1 MNRLALQVVCVVSAV
16 STALAAPTLL
26 PPSEALSGLEEPS
39 NAPLHQFQA
48 DGFSAT
54 AGLNVREPRAT
65 TILVDSVVGSDD
77 LSDKTRPLSFGEE
90 SSNGLL
96 RHFQADEFSATGL
109 DVREPQATSL
119 IVDPVAG
126 SSDLFD
132 KTGKLRDDA
141 DDRDQSAV
149 TDPSYARVDLKLGRR
164 ADASQQEP
172 EDRHPTERQG
182 LLNVHYSHFVR
193 YWQEAQ
199 NALTALTS
207 QSRSEWGSLHNRGW
221 GENYDH
227 FGHLAISYLR
237 AAHRYGTYRT
247 YVDDHGHAAAQ
258 YLPDYG
264 PYEAEVTAYVQQFQA
279 AAREWDLR
287 LQEALAA
294 QQHDLQNGGSKRSR
308 RH

>member
-1 MNRLALQVVCVVSAV
+1 ILQ
-16 STALAAPTLL
+16 L
-26 PPSEALSGLEEPS
+26 
-39 NAPLHQFQA
+39 
-48 DGFSAT
+48 
-54 AGLNVREPRAT
+54 R
-65 TILVDSVVGSDD
+65 GSDD

-109 DVREPQATSL
+109 DVREPQGTSL
-119 IVDPVAG
+119 IVDPVTG

-172 EDRHPTERQG
+172 EDMHPAEKQG
-182 LLNVHYSHFVR
+182 LVNVNYREFVR
-193 YWQEAQ
+193 YWHEAQ
-199 NALTALTS
+199 NALTTLTS
-207 QSRSEWGSLHNRGW
+207 QSQSEWGSLHNRGW
-221 GENYDH
+221 GDNYDH
-227 FGHLAISYLR
+227 YGHLAISYLR

-247 YVDDHGHAAAQ
+247 YVDDHGQAAAE
-258 YLPDYG
+258 YLPDCG
-264 PYEAEVTAYVQQFQA
+264 PYEEQVPTAYVQQFQA

-294 QQHDLQNGGSKRSR
+294 QQHDLQNRGSKRSR